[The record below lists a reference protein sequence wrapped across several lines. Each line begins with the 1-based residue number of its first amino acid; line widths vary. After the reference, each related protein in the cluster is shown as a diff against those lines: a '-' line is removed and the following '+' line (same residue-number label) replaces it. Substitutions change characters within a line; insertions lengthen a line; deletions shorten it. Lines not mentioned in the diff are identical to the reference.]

1 MRFSLRPGVDL
12 AYLAAV
18 LLLGGASAAG
28 LGGNALLG
36 FGGAALICLTLW
48 REAPG
53 DGTRTGLR
61 RFLLALL
68 ALAAFQFMPLPP
80 AIWRHLPGRDSIA
93 AGFDLAGM
101 APPWLTVSL
110 DPWGTLQSLV
120 WWIPA
125 LALFVV
131 FRSKGAAMSRH
142 AIALIAVFAY
152 ASVVLALAQYLGGS
166 GYFYAI
172 TNRGNGV
179 GLFANSN
186 HFGSFMLMALALVA
200 GQWIHDRPALM
211 RISPRFASGYVLIA
225 RLAPFALGVFL
236 SNSLACAILIWP
248 VLAGVWLLYRPQI
261 RVSWPFVAIGLPLLA
276 VAMVWL
282 LSSGVVSND
291 LMAKSGTVGISRG
304 EFLAN
309 GLEMARSFVPLGSG
323 IGTFREIYPW
333 FEELAVVGTTFVNHA
348 HNDLLELTIE
358 TGLPGLIVLG
368 IFLRWYGVRLRDLWT
383 NERERNPVA
392 IAAALGIGAVLIHCL
407 ADYPLRTAAISGL
420 FGLCAVMMSRPPETR
435 GSAAGTK
442 VDTRRDEL
450 LNI

>member
-1 MRFSLRPGVDL
+1 MTFSLRPYLELG
-12 AYLAAV
+12 YLAAV

-36 FGGAALICLTLW
+36 LGGAALIGLTIW

-53 DGTRTGLR
+53 DGTRTGLH
-61 RFLLALL
+61 RFLIALL
-68 ALAAFQFMPLPP
+68 ALAAFQFLPLPP
-80 AIWRHLPGRDSIA
+80 GIWRHLPGRETIA

-101 APPWLTVSL
+101 AAPWLTVSL
-110 DPWGTLQSLV
+110 DPWGTLQSLL

-125 LALFVV
+125 LALFLV
-131 FRSKGAAMSRH
+131 FRSKGAVMSRH
-142 AIALIAVFAY
+142 VIALIAVFAY
-152 ASVVLALAQYLGGS
+152 ASVVLAVAQYLGGS

-186 HFGSFMLMALALVA
+186 HFGSFMLLALALVA
-200 GQWIHDRPALM
+200 GQWIHDKPALM
-211 RISPRFASGYVLIA
+211 RTSPKLATGYALIA

-248 VLAGVWLLYRPQI
+248 VLAGVWLLYRPQTK
-261 RVSWPFVAIGLPLLA
+261 VSWPVVALGLPLLA

-309 GLEMARSFVPLGSG
+309 GLEMARSFAPLGSG

-348 HNDLLELTIE
+348 HNDLLELVIE
-358 TGLPGLIVLG
+358 TGLPGLAVLG
-368 IFLRWYGVRLRDLWT
+368 LFLHWYGARLRDLWA
-383 NERERNPVA
+383 NDRERNPVA

-420 FGLCAVMMSRPPETR
+420 FGLCAVIMSRPPENR
-435 GSAAGTK
+435 GSAPGAK
-442 VDTRRDEL
+442 VDTKRDEL
-450 LNI
+450 LTI

>member
-1 MRFSLRPGVDL
+1 MNLSLRPWVEL
-12 AYLAAV
+12 TYLAAV

-36 FGGAALICLTLW
+36 IGGAVLIGWTLW
-48 REAPG
+48 REAPAN
-53 DGTRTGLR
+53 GTPTGLH

-68 ALAAFQFMPLPP
+68 ALTAFQFLPLPP
-80 AIWRHLPGRDSIA
+80 GIWRHLPGREPIA
-93 AGFDLAGM
+93 AGFELASM
-101 APPWLTVSL
+101 SAPWLTVSL

-131 FRSKGAAMSRH
+131 FRSQGAAMSRH
-142 AIALIAVFAY
+142 VITLVAVFAY
-152 ASVVLALAQYLGGS
+152 VSVVIALAQYLGGS
-166 GYFYAI
+166 GYFYSI

-200 GQWIHDRPALM
+200 GQWIQDRPALM
-211 RISPRFASGYVLIA
+211 RVSPKLASGYLLIA
-225 RLAPFALGVFL
+225 RLAPFAFGIFL
-236 SNSLACAILIWP
+236 SNSLACAILLWP
-248 VLAGVWLLYRPQI
+248 VLGGVWLIYRPQTKL
-261 RVSWPFVAIGLPLLA
+261 SWPLVVLGLPMLSI
-276 VAMVWL
+276 AMVWL

-309 GLEMARSFVPLGSG
+309 GLAMAKSFAPLGSG

-333 FEELAVVGTTFVNHA
+333 FEELSVVGTTFVNHA
-348 HNDLLELTIE
+348 HNDLLELVIE
-358 TGLPGLIVLG
+358 TGLPGLVVLG
-368 IFLRWYGVRLRDLWT
+368 FFLRWYGARLSSLWI
-383 NERERNPVA
+383 NDRERNPVA
-392 IAAALGIGAVLIHCL
+392 IAAAIGIGAVLIHCL

-420 FGLCAVMMSRPPETR
+420 FGLCAVIMSRPPESR
-435 GSAAGTK
+435 GSIAGMK
-442 VDTRRDEL
+442 ADTRRAEL